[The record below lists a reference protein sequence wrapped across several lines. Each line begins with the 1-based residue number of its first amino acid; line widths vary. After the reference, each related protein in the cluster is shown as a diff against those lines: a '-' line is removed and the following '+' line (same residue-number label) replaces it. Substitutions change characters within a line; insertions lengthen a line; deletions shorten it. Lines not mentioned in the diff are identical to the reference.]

1 MPNKTLWLTP
11 EMRKEICVMVKAE
24 VTSQMAPVLTDL
36 SAVKAQNTEQSRTL
50 TSTQQNVQSIDDWK
64 NALWGNGSGKE
75 GFLDKARKE
84 DKVRLDSMEEGF
96 AKMQNHL
103 DVEKVV
109 ATRVAEALTK
119 EGTKRDKQFNR
130 IIVVLGILATL
141 FGGGLLDHLLS
152 ASHVIGH

>member
-1 MPNKTLWLTP
+1 
-11 EMRKEICVMVKAE
+11 MVKAE

-50 TSTQQNVQSIDDWK
+50 TSTQQKVQLIDDWK
-64 NALWGNGSGKE
+64 NGLWGNGSGKE

-84 DKVRLDSMEEGF
+84 DKVRLDNMQAGF
-96 AKMQNHL
+96 DKMQDHL
-103 DVEKVV
+103 DLEKVV
-109 ATRVAEALTK
+109 AVRVAEALTK
-119 EGTKRDKQFNR
+119 DGTKRDKQFNR

-152 ASHVIGH
+152 VAHVIAH